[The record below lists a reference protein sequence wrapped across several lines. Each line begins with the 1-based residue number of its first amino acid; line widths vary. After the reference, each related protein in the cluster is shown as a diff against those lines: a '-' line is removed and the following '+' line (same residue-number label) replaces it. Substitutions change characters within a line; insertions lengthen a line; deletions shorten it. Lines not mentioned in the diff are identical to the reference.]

1 MSETN
6 IIDFDIIGDYIK
18 YYCKISKSSIIFKLK
33 ENTIILYNTEFEW
46 SYPKLILHLIKYA
59 FLDISDKYK
68 NVKYYKYTI
77 SVSELDFI
85 DKTKFSQKYDE
96 NNENVELLCD
106 INNAYEYFISGF
118 LI

>member
-33 ENTIILYNTEFEW
+33 DNTIILDNTEFGW
-46 SYPKLILHLIKYA
+46 THPKLILHLIKYA
-59 FLDISDKYK
+59 FMDISDKYK
-68 NVKYYKYTI
+68 NIKYYKYTI
-77 SVSELDFI
+77 PVSELDLI

-96 NNENVELLCD
+96 NNENVELTCD
-106 INNAYEYFISGF
+106 INNAFENFIAGF